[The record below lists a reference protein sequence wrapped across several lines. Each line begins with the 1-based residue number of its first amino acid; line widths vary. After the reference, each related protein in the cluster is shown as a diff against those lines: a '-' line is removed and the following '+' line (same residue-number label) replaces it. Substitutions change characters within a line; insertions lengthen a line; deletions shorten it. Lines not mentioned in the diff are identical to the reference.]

1 MYYVHCAAAVF
12 INHHAVVQGEVAT
25 KPETTR
31 LSDCSGLY
39 SPEEKSTATF

>member
-12 INHHAVVQGEVAT
+12 INHHAVVQGEVA